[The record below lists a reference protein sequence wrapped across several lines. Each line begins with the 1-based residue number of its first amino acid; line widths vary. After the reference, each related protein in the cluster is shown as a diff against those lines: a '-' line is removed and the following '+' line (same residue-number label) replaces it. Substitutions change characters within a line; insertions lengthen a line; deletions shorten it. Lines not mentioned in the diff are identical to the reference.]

1 MQNLNERGHVASDT
15 SPSLLIDAF
24 SSITRH
30 AYESVFAFRTKNNWE
45 SLKLLLIF
53 FLFFF
58 HLFLKISVF
67 ICTTTKIFSIFL
79 FFFVRDSYPSIF
91 PITSPS

>member
-58 HLFLKISVF
+58 F
-67 ICTTTKIFSIFL
+67 IYF
-79 FFFVRDSYPSIF
+79 
-91 PITSPS
+91 